1 MNEKMYII
9 SGMVNF
15 KTLKGF
21 NPKLPSSVFEE
32 MCGAVDLALEETLF
46 RCEFCYRL
54 YNFGVSGFSSTMK
67 IKK

>member
-9 SGMVNF
+9 SGMVNL

-32 MCGAVDLALEETLF
+32 MCGAVDLALEET
-46 RCEFCYRL
+46 
-54 YNFGVSGFSSTMK
+54 
-67 IKK
+67 